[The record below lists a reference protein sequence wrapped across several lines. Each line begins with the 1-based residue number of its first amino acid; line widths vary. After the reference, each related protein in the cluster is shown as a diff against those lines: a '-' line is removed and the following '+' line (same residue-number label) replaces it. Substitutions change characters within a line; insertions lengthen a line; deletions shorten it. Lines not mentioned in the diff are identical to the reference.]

1 MGTIAAVEVAP
12 PPPINRLPKA
22 LTAET
27 AVVEPFVPV
36 IFGRREEV
44 RDNVRSMTDPDAPQ
58 SAIIFSGAIKYLYC
72 IVFITKIYIYFFN

>member
-1 MGTIAAVEVAP
+1 MGTIAVEVVP

-22 LTAET
+22 LTADT
-27 AVVEPFVPV
+27 AAVEPFVPV

-58 SAIIFSGAIKYLYC
+58 SAIIFWGAIKYLIWYC
-72 IVFITKIYIYFFN
+72 IHYGKYIYIFFN